1 MNRLIEFVVVN
12 LENLMVDEKICGSIQ
27 DYIMSIWKFYNWIMM
42 LLKVLRQLY
51 KGENIIIFNVQI
63 NEKCE
68 FIFNHF
74 IKKTQ
79 NLFNAR
85 VK

>member
-1 MNRLIEFVVVN
+1 
-12 LENLMVDEKICGSIQ
+12 
-27 DYIMSIWKFYNWIMM
+27 MM

-51 KGENIIIFNVQI
+51 NGENIIIFNVQI

-68 FIFNHF
+68 LIFNHF
-74 IKKTQ
+74 SKNIQ
-79 NLFNAR
+79 NCLKAK

>member
-1 MNRLIEFVVVN
+1 
-12 LENLMVDEKICGSIQ
+12 MVEEKISGSIQ
-27 DYIMSIWKFYNWIMM
+27 GYIMSIWNFYNWIMM

-74 IKKTQ
+74 SKKIQ
-79 NLFNAR
+79 NRLKAK